1 MKNIFAGAALL
12 ALGLSANAAHAALA
26 VGTKAP
32 DFNVKAALG
41 GKEFDFSLDAAL
53 KKGPV
58 VLYFF
63 PAAFTPGCTI
73 EAHEFAE
80 ATDRFKAL
88 GATLIGVTAG
98 NANRVAEFSS
108 VECRNKFAVAADADQ
123 KVIKAYDVVLAKHPE
138 YSSRTSYVIAPDH
151 KIVFAYTDMSP
162 DNHVA
167 LTMQAVQ
174 DWRDT
179 HKHAHR

>member
-1 MKNIFAGAALL
+1 MKIFGAAALL
-12 ALGLSANAAHAALA
+12 GFGLMASAANAALA
-26 VGTKAP
+26 VGDKAP
-32 DFNVKAALG
+32 DFKVTAALG
-41 GKEFDFSLDAAL
+41 GKEFDFSLNAAL

-80 ATDRFKAL
+80 ATDRFKKL

-123 KVIKAYDVVLAKHPE
+123 KVIKAYDVTLPKHPE
-138 YSSRTSYVIAPDH
+138 YSSRTSYVITPDH
-151 KIVFAYTDMSP
+151 KIAFAYTNMEP
-162 DNHVA
+162 DNHVS
-167 LTMQAVQ
+167 LTMQAVE

-179 HKHAHR
+179 HKHK

>member
-1 MKNIFAGAALL
+1 MEKILGAAALFG
-12 ALGLSANAAHAALA
+12 LGLMTSAANAALA
-26 VGTKAP
+26 VGDKAP
-32 DFNVKAALG
+32 AFAIKAALG
-41 GKEFDFSLDAAL
+41 GKEFDFSLDKAL

-63 PAAFTPGCTI
+63 PAAFTKGCTI
-73 EAHEFAE
+73 EAHDFAE
-80 ATDRFKAL
+80 ATDRFNKL

-98 NANRVAEFSS
+98 NADRVTEFSS

-123 KVIKAYDVVLAKHPE
+123 KVIKAYDVVLPKHPE
-138 YSSRTSYVIAPDH
+138 YSNRTSYVITPDH
-151 KIVFAYTDMSP
+151 KIAFAYTNMEP
-162 DNHVA
+162 DSHVA

-179 HKHAHR
+179 HKRKK

>member
-1 MKNIFAGAALL
+1 MKRVLAGVALL
-12 ALGLSANAAHAALA
+12 CTGMLSGTANAALA
-26 VGTKAP
+26 VGAKAP
-32 DFNVKAALG
+32 DFDVKAALG
-41 GKEFDFSLDAAL
+41 GKEFDFSLGAAL

-88 GATLIGVTAG
+88 DATLIGVTAG
-98 NANRVAEFSS
+98 NAERVAEFSS
-108 VECRNKFAVAADADQ
+108 VECRNKFAVAADADE
-123 KVIKAYDVVLAKHPE
+123 KIIKAYGVPLPKHPQI
-138 YSSRTSYVIAPDH
+138 SDRTSFVIAPDH
-151 KIVFAYTDMSP
+151 KIIFAYENMQP

-167 LTMQAVQ
+167 LTMQAVE

-179 HKHAHR
+179 HKHR